1 MREEDR
7 RRMEKWVKAES
18 ASRAAG
24 IVGRS
29 SGGSAAVTGH
39 GKEKAGGGSFKEP
52 HPRASSSASTGGRT
66 KVAKAPSVLSAVSS
80 RRAKFAN

>member
-1 MREEDR
+1 MDR
-7 RRMEKWVKAES
+7 RRMAKWVKAES
-18 ASRAAG
+18 GSRAAG
-24 IVGRS
+24 ILGRS

-39 GKEKAGGGSFKEP
+39 GKAKAGSGSFKEP
-52 HPRASSSASTGGRT
+52 RAPASSSASKGGRS